1 MTLTAENFFGAAAMG
16 GVEVRDEASGMS
28 APPVEEAAS
37 ATTIPST
44 SSSLAAASRTAAALG
59 ESPLPV
65 VGIKAIA
72 SASGIAATVSEEGGV
87 LILRP
92 CRVRRGSGGTSTH
105 ICGRESR

>member
-1 MTLTAENFFGAAAMG
+1 VTLTAENFFGAAAMG

-44 SSSLAAASRTAAALG
+44 SSSLAAASRTAPALG
-59 ESPLPV
+59 ASSLPV
-65 VGIKAIA
+65 TGIKAIA
-72 SASGIAATVSEEGGV
+72 SGSGIAVTVSEEGGV

-92 CRVRRGSGGTSTH
+92 YRVRRGSG
-105 ICGRESR
+105 